1 MELNAAAKVGI
12 VTVVAGLLFLLS
24 ISQIGRFGRQDG
36 NEYRVLFESVGG
48 LQERSPVY
56 LAGVPIGYVS
66 KLELAENNKVQASI
80 KITRDDVELYPNR
93 DPETHA
99 PGTYYVYTITGN
111 LLGDRWMEIKPGP
124 VDPGTEPLANGQR
137 VIGETPVTLDDLAR
151 EGYEVMGQLRQS
163 VDALNGLVADEKF
176 QSDIKLTVENFRE
189 ISGNLKGVSS
199 DAKIMVAGLND
210 RVTRLSDSLET
221 VVTHVD
227 QTVLAFQDDAQ
238 VVGDDLRQFSNSANR
253 MLKENEPH
261 LDTIV
266 MNLRDTSSSLKKAM
280 RAVETL
286 ADNEQLN
293 EDVIE
298 AVDNLRRTSEE
309 IQGIASD
316 IRSISSDPEVQKDL
330 RETLTNA
337 KQASASASRVMSR
350 VESISNGVSGGKLLG
365 LEAEQQWELDRG
377 QASTNVNAYL
387 LPEGP
392 YGAKV
397 GVDSIGQDNLVNLQ
411 AMKSWEKFRLRAGV
425 VRSQF
430 GLGADARLFNKKLEL
445 NLDAY
450 DTSDPQV
457 DLLAKYIFGK
467 GFYVQGGYRNIF
479 NNDAHN
485 GRPAD
490 AYPVIGAGKRF

>member
-1 MELNAAAKVGI
+1 MELNPAAKVGI

-24 ISQIGRFGRQDG
+24 ISQIGRFGQQDG
-36 NEYRVLFESVGG
+36 DEYRVLFESVGG

-56 LAGVPIGYVS
+56 LAGVPIGYI
-66 KLELAENNKVQASI
+66 KELTLAENNKVQATV
-80 KITRDDVELYPNR
+80 KLTRDDVSLYRAR
-93 DPETHA
+93 DVETDA

-124 VDPGTEPLANGQR
+124 VEPGTEPLSNGAL
-137 VIGETPVTLDDLAR
+137 VVGETPVTLDDLAR

-199 DAKIMVAGLND
+199 DAKIMVAGLNE
-210 RVTRLSDSLET
+210 RVNRLSDSLET

-227 QTVLAFQDDAQ
+227 QTVIAFQDDASA
-238 VVGDDLRQFSNSANR
+238 VGSDLRQFSGSANQ
-253 MLKENEPH
+253 MLAENQPH
-261 LDTIV
+261 VETIV

-286 ADNEQLN
+286 AENDALN
-293 EDVIE
+293 EDVVQ
-298 AVDNLRRTSEE
+298 AVNNLRRTSEE
-309 IQGIASD
+309 IQGIAAD

-330 RETLTNA
+330 RETVVNA
-337 KQASASASRVMSR
+337 KQASASAARVMGR
-350 VESISNGVSGGKLLG
+350 VDAISKGATSGKLLG

-377 QASTNVNAYL
+377 QASTNLNAYL
-387 LPEGP
+387 LPDGP
-392 YGAKV
+392 YGMKF

-411 AMKSWEKFRLRAGV
+411 AMKSWEKFRLRAGI
-425 VRSQF
+425 VRSQV
-430 GLGADARLFNKKLEL
+430 GLGADAKLFNKNLEL

-457 DLLAKYIFGK
+457 DLLGKYVFGK
-467 GFYVQGGYRNIF
+467 DFYIQGGYRNLF
-479 NNDAHN
+479 NNKSGD
-485 GRPAD
+485 RPD
-490 AYPVIGAGKRF
+490 KAYPVIGAGKRF

>member
-1 MELNAAAKVGI
+1 MELNPAAKVGI

-24 ISQIGRFGRQDG
+24 ISQIGRFGSQDG
-36 NEYRVLFESVGG
+36 DEYRVLFESVGG

-56 LAGVPIGYVS
+56 LAGVPIGFV
-66 KLELAENNKVQASI
+66 KNLELAENNKVQTTI
-80 KITRDDVELYPNR
+80 QITREDVALYRAR
-93 DPETHA
+93 DPETDA

-124 VDPGTEPLANGQR
+124 VEPGTERLANGQL
-137 VIGETPVTLDDLAR
+137 VVGETPVTLDDLAR
-151 EGYEVMGQLRQS
+151 EGYEVMGQLSQS

-210 RVTRLSDSLET
+210 RVSRLSDSLET

-227 QTVLAFQDDAQ
+227 QTVISFSDDAR
-238 VVGDDLRQFSNSANR
+238 VVGQDLKTFSGTANR
-253 MLKENEPH
+253 MLVENEPH

-266 MNLRDTSSSLKKAM
+266 MNLRSTSASLKKAM
-280 RAVETL
+280 RAVEAL

-293 EDVIE
+293 EDVVA
-298 AVDNLRRTSEE
+298 AVENLRRTSEE
-309 IQGIASD
+309 IQGIATD
-316 IRSISSDPEVQKDL
+316 IRSISSDPEVQEDL

-337 KQASASASRVMSR
+337 KQASASAARVMGR
-350 VESISNGVSGGKLLG
+350 VEKISDGVGSGKLIG
-365 LEAEQQWELDRG
+365 LEAEQQWDLNNG

-411 AMKSWEKFRLRAGV
+411 AMRNWEKFRLRAGV

-430 GLGADARLFNKKLEL
+430 GLGADARLFDKRLEL

-467 GFYVQGGYRNIF
+467 GFYVQGGYRNLF
-479 NNDAHN
+479 NNQSGN
-485 GRPAD
+485 RPKD